1 MATFKKAETNKL
13 GVKNPLV
20 NNINAGKEKGVSW
33 SKAAETVSNKSYKKM
48 KNEWGD
54 KMK

>member
-13 GVKNPLV
+13 GVKNPLI
-20 NNINAGKEKGVSW
+20 NDINAGKEKRVSW
-33 SKAAETVSNKSYKKM
+33 TMAAETVSNKSCKKM